1 LKGRKLIDSFN
12 YAIAG
17 VIHTLR
23 TQRNMK
29 IHFALAVAVMGLSL
43 FADLNRQELLL
54 LFFTITLVLVTEM
67 INTSIEAAIDLTV
80 HTFHPLA
87 KTAKNVAAGAVL
99 ISAVNALVVAYVLFF
114 DRLNPVTLLVLKRVR
129 QSSVHITFIS
139 LLLVILAVIVVK
151 ALKGEGTPLRGGMP
165 SGHAAAAFSVVTAVA
180 FISQNMLVTTLTLLL
195 GLLVMQSRIETKIH
209 STFETV
215 IGAMLGV
222 IITVLVFQL
231 FF

>member
-1 LKGRKLIDSFN
+1 MKGRKLIDSFN

-17 VIHTLR
+17 VIHALR

-29 IHFALAVAVMGLSL
+29 IHFALAIAVMGLSL
-43 FADLNRQELLL
+43 FADLNRLELLL

-129 QSSVHITFIS
+129 QSSVHTTFIS
-139 LLLVILAVIVVK
+139 LLLVILTVIVVK
-151 ALKGEGTPLRGGMP
+151 ALKGKGTPLRGGMP

-180 FISQNMLVTTLTLLL
+180 FISQNMLVTTLTLIL
-195 GLLVMQSRIETKIH
+195 GLMVMQSRIETKIH

-215 IGAMLGV
+215 IGAVLGI

>member
-17 VIHTLR
+17 VIHALR

-29 IHFALAVAVMGLSL
+29 IHFALAIAVMGLSL
-43 FADLNRQELLL
+43 FADLNRLELLL

-129 QSSVHITFIS
+129 QSSVHTTFIS
-139 LLLVILAVIVVK
+139 LLLVILTVIVVK
-151 ALKGEGTPLRGGMP
+151 ALKGKGTPLRGGMP

-180 FISQNMLVTTLTLLL
+180 FISQNMLVTTLTLIL
-195 GLLVMQSRIETKIH
+195 GLMVMQSRIETKIH

-215 IGAMLGV
+215 IGAVLGI